1 MGGLVPR
8 ASMDRR
14 GDQNPSEAA
23 QAGSISLKIPQWSS
37 QAMETK
43 DLYEFGPFRADGR
56 RKSLTRNGELVPL
69 PVKAFDVL
77 YALLQKP
84 GQTVLKDQ
92 LMKEVWPDTFVEEG
106 NLTQMVFLLRKALGE
121 TAGGQ
126 PVIVTV
132 PRQGSRNSLGRQP
145 ARVGYYRRR
154 RGMIRRCAAGDSLCD
169 GGC

>member
-1 MGGLVPR
+1 
-8 ASMDRR
+8 
-14 GDQNPSEAA
+14 
-23 QAGSISLKIPQWSS
+23 
-37 QAMETK
+37 METK

-121 TAGGQ
+121 TDGGQ
-126 PVIVTV
+126 PLIVTV
-132 PRQGSRNSLGRQP
+132 APGTGSWQQTDPAAEAVPSSTDGSSDAGPIIAEPAACRPRRPRE
-145 ARVGYYRRR
+145 AWR
-154 RGMIRRCAAGDSLCD
+154 
-169 GGC
+169 